1 LSKGSATV
9 INYVNKFTL
18 KRNRYETISNHM
30 KYLQSFK
37 CDGLVWFMLFNAIF
51 SNISSLLQSCMDSL
65 SLKKITH
72 YHNTSDRI
80 NMVSAIQ
87 LLLIVN
93 GASYVTFIRDR
104 RGRGFVLF
112 VYTYI
117 VVRDPTIKSE
127 VEGTQ

>member
-1 LSKGSATV
+1 
-9 INYVNKFTL
+9 
-18 KRNRYETISNHM
+18 
-30 KYLQSFK
+30 
-37 CDGLVWFMLFNAIF
+37 
-51 SNISSLLQSCMDSL
+51 MDSL

-104 RGRGFVLF
+104 RGRDRM
-112 VYTYI
+112 
-117 VVRDPTIKSE
+117 VVGLTTTCAIRAYH
-127 VEGTQ
+127 Q